1 MTRQFFVFLVVGL
14 LSAAVD
20 VGVMTLL
27 IYLKSPY
34 QLATSVGFVTG
45 LLFNYLTHSQVTFKS
60 ELTAGSMIRYIAI
73 VILNYILTL
82 GFVAASVHLMENPL
96 IGKIASL
103 PIVAILGYLFG
114 RSWIFRQGAQRTGQ

>member
-1 MTRQFFVFLVVGL
+1 MTRQLFVFLVVGS
-14 LSAAVD
+14 LSAALD

-27 IYLKSPY
+27 LYLGAAY

-45 LLFNYLTHSQVTFKS
+45 LLFNYLTHSNVTFRS
-60 ELTAGSMIRYIAI
+60 EVSMVSMFKYIII

-82 GFVAASVHLMENPL
+82 VFVTGSVHLTDNPL

-103 PIVAILGYLFG
+103 PVVAVLGYIFG
-114 RSWIFRQGAQRTGQ
+114 RSWIFRRNA